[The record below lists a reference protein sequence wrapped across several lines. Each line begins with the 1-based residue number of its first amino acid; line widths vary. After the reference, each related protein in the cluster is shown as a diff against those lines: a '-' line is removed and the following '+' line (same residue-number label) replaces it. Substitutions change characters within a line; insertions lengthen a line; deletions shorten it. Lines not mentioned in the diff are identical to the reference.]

1 MKKYIATLIAL
12 SALLSCDI
20 REAART
26 PQEPEAPQREEG
38 VMYFEPVYPGSTK
51 ATETAFEQG
60 DVIGLY
66 VTDYQGETAPPLQIS
81 GNWANNVAATLEGT
95 EWVTAKKIFWSDNR
109 MDAYGYYPYMSLT
122 SVDEQPFS
130 IALDQSTERTGDQ
143 LGGYEASDF
152 LWAKTEGV
160 DQSTETVTLQFSHR
174 CSKLV
179 IQLVKGPSYEGELP
193 DSATVYIHNVVPTA
207 TIDLATGAVTKDIF
221 GEVATVK
228 ARKVNNATYEAIMI
242 PQRIESRR
250 PFIEIVVNNISYLLE
265 DTFQFKAGMQHTL
278 SLVINSNPDQVSV
291 DIGGEIVDG
300 WN

>member
-1 MKKYIATLIAL
+1 MRKWNYIWMA
-12 SALLSCDI
+12 ALLLASCDKAEEIAVDDGSI
-20 REAART
+20 RF
-26 PQEPEAPQREEG
+26 
-38 VMYFEPVYPGSTK
+38 VMQYPSATR
-51 ATETAFEQG
+51 ATETSFEQG
-60 DVIGLY
+60 DKIGLFLTEY
-66 VTDYQGETAPPLQIS
+66 TGETPAPLQIS

-250 PFIEIVVNNISYLLE
+250 PIIEIVVNNISYLLE

-291 DIGGEIVDG
+291 DIGGEIVGG

>member
-1 MKKYIATLIAL
+1 MRKWNYIWMA
-12 SALLSCDI
+12 ALLLASCDKAEEIAVDDGSI
-20 REAART
+20 RF
-26 PQEPEAPQREEG
+26 
-38 VMYFEPVYPGSTK
+38 VMQYPSATR
-51 ATETAFEQG
+51 ATETSFEQG
-60 DVIGLY
+60 DKIGLFLTEY
-66 VTDYQGETAPPLQIS
+66 TGETPAPLQIS

-95 EWVTAKKIFWSDNR
+95 EWETAKKIFWSDNR

-291 DIGGEIVDG
+291 DIGGEIVGG

>member
-1 MKKYIATLIAL
+1 MA
-12 SALLSCDI
+12 ALLLASCDKAEEIAVDDGSI
-20 REAART
+20 RF
-26 PQEPEAPQREEG
+26 
-38 VMYFEPVYPGSTK
+38 VMQYPSATR
-51 ATETAFEQG
+51 ATETSFEQG
-60 DVIGLY
+60 DKIGLFLTEY
-66 VTDYQGETAPPLQIS
+66 TGETPAPLQIS

-160 DQSTETVTLQFSHR
+160 DQSTDTVTLQFSHR

-291 DIGGEIVDG
+291 DIGGEIVGG

>member
-1 MKKYIATLIAL
+1 MLA
-12 SALLSCDI
+12 SCDKAEEIAVDDGSI
-20 REAART
+20 RF
-26 PQEPEAPQREEG
+26 
-38 VMYFEPVYPGSTK
+38 VMQYPSATR
-51 ATETAFEQG
+51 ATETSFEQG
-60 DVIGLY
+60 DKIGLFLTEY
-66 VTDYQGETAPPLQIS
+66 PGETPAPLQIS

-291 DIGGEIVDG
+291 DIGGEIVGG

>member
-1 MKKYIATLIAL
+1 MRKWNYIWMA
-12 SALLSCDI
+12 ALLLASCDKAEEIAVDDGSI
-20 REAART
+20 RF
-26 PQEPEAPQREEG
+26 
-38 VMYFEPVYPGSTK
+38 VMQYPSATR
-51 ATETAFEQG
+51 ATETSFEQG
-60 DVIGLY
+60 DKIGLFLTEY
-66 VTDYQGETAPPLQIS
+66 TGETPAPLQIS
-81 GNWANNVAATLEGT
+81 GNWANNVAATLEGP
-95 EWVTAKKIFWSDNR
+95 EWVTVKKIFWSDNR

-291 DIGGEIVDG
+291 DIGGEIVGG

>member
-1 MKKYIATLIAL
+1 MRKWNYIWMA
-12 SALLSCDI
+12 ALLLASCDKAEEIAVDDGSI
-20 REAART
+20 RF
-26 PQEPEAPQREEG
+26 
-38 VMYFEPVYPGSTK
+38 VMQYPSATR
-51 ATETAFEQG
+51 ATETSFEQG
-60 DVIGLY
+60 DKIGLFL
-66 VTDYQGETAPPLQIS
+66 TECTGETPAPLQIS

-160 DQSTETVTLQFSHR
+160 DQSTEAVTLQFSHR

-291 DIGGEIVDG
+291 DIGGEIVGG

>member
-1 MKKYIATLIAL
+1 MRKWNYIWMA
-12 SALLSCDI
+12 ALLLASCDKAEEIAVDDGSI
-20 REAART
+20 RF
-26 PQEPEAPQREEG
+26 
-38 VMYFEPVYPGSTK
+38 VMQYPSTTR
-51 ATETAFEQG
+51 ATETSFEQG
-60 DVIGLY
+60 DKIGLFLTEY
-66 VTDYQGETAPPLQIS
+66 TGETPAPLQIS

-207 TIDLATGAVTKDIF
+207 TIDLATGAVTKDVF

-291 DIGGEIVDG
+291 DIGGEIVGG

>member
-1 MKKYIATLIAL
+1 MRKWNYIWMA
-12 SALLSCDI
+12 ALLLASCDKAEEIAVDDGSI
-20 REAART
+20 RF
-26 PQEPEAPQREEG
+26 
-38 VMYFEPVYPGSTK
+38 VMQYPSATR
-51 ATETAFEQG
+51 ATETSFEQG
-60 DVIGLY
+60 DKIGLFLTEY
-66 VTDYQGETAPPLQIS
+66 TGETPAPLQIS

-160 DQSTETVTLQFSHR
+160 DQSTEAVTLQFSHR

-291 DIGGEIVDG
+291 DIGGEIVGG

>member
-1 MKKYIATLIAL
+1 MA
-12 SALLSCDI
+12 ALLLASCDKAEDIAVDDGSI
-20 REAART
+20 RF
-26 PQEPEAPQREEG
+26 
-38 VMYFEPVYPGSTK
+38 VMQYPSATR
-51 ATETAFEQG
+51 ATETSFEQG
-60 DVIGLY
+60 DKIGLFLTEY
-66 VTDYQGETAPPLQIS
+66 TGETPAPLQIS

-160 DQSTETVTLQFSHR
+160 DQSTEAVTLQFSHR

-291 DIGGEIVDG
+291 DIGGEIVGG

>member
-1 MKKYIATLIAL
+1 MRKWNYIWMA
-12 SALLSCDI
+12 ALLLASCDKAEEIAVDDGSI
-20 REAART
+20 RF
-26 PQEPEAPQREEG
+26 
-38 VMYFEPVYPGSTK
+38 VMQYPSATR
-51 ATETAFEQG
+51 ATETSFEQG
-60 DVIGLY
+60 DKIGLFLTEY
-66 VTDYQGETAPPLQIS
+66 IGETPAPLQIS

-207 TIDLATGAVTKDIF
+207 TIDLATGAVTKDVF

-291 DIGGEIVDG
+291 DIGGEIVGG

>member
-1 MKKYIATLIAL
+1 MRKWNYIWMA
-12 SALLSCDI
+12 ALLLASCDKAEEIAVDEGSI
-20 REAART
+20 RF
-26 PQEPEAPQREEG
+26 
-38 VMYFEPVYPGSTK
+38 VMQYPSATR
-51 ATETAFEQG
+51 ATETSFEQG
-60 DVIGLY
+60 DKIGLFLTEY
-66 VTDYQGETAPPLQIS
+66 TGETPAPLQIS

-291 DIGGEIVDG
+291 DIGGEIVGG

>member
-1 MKKYIATLIAL
+1 MRKWNYIWMA
-12 SALLSCDI
+12 ALLLASCDKAEEITVNDGSI
-20 REAART
+20 RF
-26 PQEPEAPQREEG
+26 
-38 VMYFEPVYPGSTK
+38 VMQHPSATR
-51 ATETAFEQG
+51 ATETSFEQG
-60 DVIGLY
+60 DKIGLY
-66 VTDYQGETAPPLQIS
+66 LTEYTGETPAPLQIS
-81 GNWANNVAATLEGT
+81 GNWANNVAATLDGT
-95 EWVTAKKIFWSDNR
+95 DWVTAKKIFWSDNR
-109 MDAYGYYPYMSLT
+109 LDVYGYYPYMSLT

-130 IALDQSTERTGDQ
+130 IALDQSTERVGDQ

-160 DQSTETVTLQFSHR
+160 DQSAETVTLQFSHR

-221 GEVATVK
+221 GEMATVK
-228 ARKVNNATYEAIMI
+228 ARKVDNATYEAVMI
-242 PQRIESRR
+242 PQRLESRR
-250 PFIEIVVNNISYLLE
+250 PFIEIVVNNVSYLLE

-291 DIGGEIVDG
+291 DIGGEIVGG
-300 WN
+300 WK

>member
-1 MKKYIATLIAL
+1 MA
-12 SALLSCDI
+12 ALLLASCDKAEEIAVDDGSI
-20 REAART
+20 RF
-26 PQEPEAPQREEG
+26 
-38 VMYFEPVYPGSTK
+38 VMQYPSATR
-51 ATETAFEQG
+51 ATETSFEQG
-60 DVIGLY
+60 DKIGLFLTEY
-66 VTDYQGETAPPLQIS
+66 TGETPAPLQIS

-291 DIGGEIVDG
+291 DIGGGIVGG
-300 WN
+300 WD

>member
-1 MKKYIATLIAL
+1 MELYMA
-12 SALLSCDI
+12 ALLLASCDKAEEIAVDDGSI
-20 REAART
+20 RF
-26 PQEPEAPQREEG
+26 
-38 VMYFEPVYPGSTK
+38 VMQYPSATR
-51 ATETAFEQG
+51 ATETSFEQG
-60 DVIGLY
+60 DKIGLFLTEY
-66 VTDYQGETAPPLQIS
+66 TGETPAPLQIS

-291 DIGGEIVDG
+291 DIGGEIVGG

>member
-1 MKKYIATLIAL
+1 MA
-12 SALLSCDI
+12 ALLLASCDKAEEIAVDDGSI
-20 REAART
+20 RF
-26 PQEPEAPQREEG
+26 
-38 VMYFEPVYPGSTK
+38 VMQYPSATR
-51 ATETAFEQG
+51 ATETSFEQG
-60 DVIGLY
+60 DKIGLFLTEY
-66 VTDYQGETAPPLQIS
+66 TGETPAPLQIS

-207 TIDLATGAVTKDIF
+207 TIDLATGAVTKDVF

-291 DIGGEIVDG
+291 DIGGEIVGG

>member
-1 MKKYIATLIAL
+1 MA
-12 SALLSCDI
+12 ALLLASCDKAEEIAVDDGSI
-20 REAART
+20 RF
-26 PQEPEAPQREEG
+26 
-38 VMYFEPVYPGSTK
+38 VMQYPSATR
-51 ATETAFEQG
+51 ATETSFEQG
-60 DVIGLY
+60 DKIGLFL
-66 VTDYQGETAPPLQIS
+66 TENTGETPAPLQIS

-207 TIDLATGAVTKDIF
+207 TIDLATGAVTKDVF

-291 DIGGEIVDG
+291 DIGGEIVGG

>member
-1 MKKYIATLIAL
+1 MRKWNYIWMA
-12 SALLSCDI
+12 ALLLASCDKAEEIAVDDGSI
-20 REAART
+20 RF
-26 PQEPEAPQREEG
+26 
-38 VMYFEPVYPGSTK
+38 VMQYPSATR
-51 ATETAFEQG
+51 ATETSFEQG
-60 DVIGLY
+60 DKIGLFLTEY
-66 VTDYQGETAPPLQIS
+66 TGETPAPLQIS

-228 ARKVNNATYEAIMI
+228 ARKMNNATYEAIMI

-291 DIGGEIVDG
+291 DIGGEIVGG

>member
-1 MKKYIATLIAL
+1 MA
-12 SALLSCDI
+12 ALLLASCDKAEDIAVDDGSI
-20 REAART
+20 RF
-26 PQEPEAPQREEG
+26 
-38 VMYFEPVYPGSTK
+38 VMQYPSATR
-51 ATETAFEQG
+51 ATETSFEQG
-60 DVIGLY
+60 DKIGLFLTEY
-66 VTDYQGETAPPLQIS
+66 TGETPAPLQIS

-291 DIGGEIVDG
+291 DIGGEIVGG

>member
-1 MKKYIATLIAL
+1 MA
-12 SALLSCDI
+12 ALLLASCDKAEEIAVDDGSI
-20 REAART
+20 RF
-26 PQEPEAPQREEG
+26 
-38 VMYFEPVYPGSTK
+38 VMQYPSATR
-51 ATETAFEQG
+51 ATETSFEQG
-60 DVIGLY
+60 DKIGLFLTEY
-66 VTDYQGETAPPLQIS
+66 TGETPAPLQIS

-193 DSATVYIHNVVPTA
+193 DNATVYIHNVVPTA

-291 DIGGEIVDG
+291 DIGGEIVGG

>member
-1 MKKYIATLIAL
+1 MRKWNYIWMA
-12 SALLSCDI
+12 ALLLASCDKAEEIAVDDGSI
-20 REAART
+20 RF
-26 PQEPEAPQREEG
+26 
-38 VMYFEPVYPGSTK
+38 VMQYPSATR
-51 ATETAFEQG
+51 ATETSFEQG
-60 DVIGLY
+60 DKIGLFLTEY
-66 VTDYQGETAPPLQIS
+66 TGETPAPLQIS

-95 EWVTAKKIFWSDNR
+95 EWVTVKKIFWSDNR

-291 DIGGEIVDG
+291 DIGGEIVGG

>member
-1 MKKYIATLIAL
+1 MA
-12 SALLSCDI
+12 ALLLASCDKAEDIAVDDGSI
-20 REAART
+20 RF
-26 PQEPEAPQREEG
+26 
-38 VMYFEPVYPGSTK
+38 VMQYPSATR
-51 ATETAFEQG
+51 ATETSFEQG
-60 DVIGLY
+60 DKIGLFLTEY
-66 VTDYQGETAPPLQIS
+66 TGKTPAPLQIS

-193 DSATVYIHNVVPTA
+193 DSAMVYIHNVVPTA
-207 TIDLATGAVTKDIF
+207 TIDLATGAVTKDVF

-291 DIGGEIVDG
+291 DIGGEIVGG

>member
-1 MKKYIATLIAL
+1 MRKWNYIWMA
-12 SALLSCDI
+12 ALLLASCDKAEEIAVDDGSI
-20 REAART
+20 RF
-26 PQEPEAPQREEG
+26 
-38 VMYFEPVYPGSTK
+38 VMQYPSATR
-51 ATETAFEQG
+51 ATETSFEQG
-60 DVIGLY
+60 DKIGLFLTEY
-66 VTDYQGETAPPLQIS
+66 TGETPAPLQIS

-143 LGGYEASDF
+143 LGGYEDSDF

-291 DIGGEIVDG
+291 DIGGEIVGG

>member
-1 MKKYIATLIAL
+1 MA
-12 SALLSCDI
+12 ALLLASCDKAEEIAVDDGSI
-20 REAART
+20 RF
-26 PQEPEAPQREEG
+26 
-38 VMYFEPVYPGSTK
+38 VMQYPSATR
-51 ATETAFEQG
+51 ATETSFEQG
-60 DVIGLY
+60 DKIGLFLTEY
-66 VTDYQGETAPPLQIS
+66 TGETPAPLQIS

-207 TIDLATGAVTKDIF
+207 TIDLATGAVTKDVF

-242 PQRIESRR
+242 PQRIESRH

-291 DIGGEIVDG
+291 DIGGEIVGG

>member
-1 MKKYIATLIAL
+1 MRKWNYIWMA
-12 SALLSCDI
+12 ALLLASCDKAEEIAVDDGSI
-20 REAART
+20 RF
-26 PQEPEAPQREEG
+26 
-38 VMYFEPVYPGSTK
+38 VMQYPSATR
-51 ATETAFEQG
+51 ATETSFEQG
-60 DVIGLY
+60 DKIGLFLTEY
-66 VTDYQGETAPPLQIS
+66 TGETPAPLQIS

-207 TIDLATGAVTKDIF
+207 TIDLATGAVTKDVF

-291 DIGGEIVDG
+291 DIGGEIVGG

>member
-1 MKKYIATLIAL
+1 MA
-12 SALLSCDI
+12 ALLLASCDKAEDIAVDDGSI
-20 REAART
+20 RF
-26 PQEPEAPQREEG
+26 
-38 VMYFEPVYPGSTK
+38 VMQYPSATR
-51 ATETAFEQG
+51 ATETSFEQG
-60 DVIGLY
+60 DKIGLFLTEY
-66 VTDYQGETAPPLQIS
+66 TGETPAPLQIS

-207 TIDLATGAVTKDIF
+207 TIDLATGAVTKDVF

-291 DIGGEIVDG
+291 DIGGEIVGG

>member
-1 MKKYIATLIAL
+1 MRKWNYIWMA
-12 SALLSCDI
+12 ALLLASCDKAEEIAVDDGSI
-20 REAART
+20 RF
-26 PQEPEAPQREEG
+26 
-38 VMYFEPVYPGSTK
+38 VMQYPSATR
-51 ATETAFEQG
+51 ATETSFEQG
-60 DVIGLY
+60 DKIGLFLTEY
-66 VTDYQGETAPPLQIS
+66 TGETPAPLQIS

-160 DQSTETVTLQFSHR
+160 DQSTETVTLQFSHQ

-207 TIDLATGAVTKDIF
+207 TIDLATGAVTKDVF

-291 DIGGEIVDG
+291 DIGGEIVGG

>member
-1 MKKYIATLIAL
+1 MRKWNYIWMA
-12 SALLSCDI
+12 ALLLASCDKAEEIAVDDGSI
-20 REAART
+20 RF
-26 PQEPEAPQREEG
+26 
-38 VMYFEPVYPGSTK
+38 VMQYPSATR
-51 ATETAFEQG
+51 ATETSFEQG
-60 DVIGLY
+60 DKIGLFLTEY
-66 VTDYQGETAPPLQIS
+66 TGETPAPLQIS

-152 LWAKTEGV
+152 LWAKTECV

-291 DIGGEIVDG
+291 DIGGEIVGG

>member
-1 MKKYIATLIAL
+1 MRKWNYIWMA
-12 SALLSCDI
+12 ALLLASCDKAEDIAVDDGSI
-20 REAART
+20 RF
-26 PQEPEAPQREEG
+26 
-38 VMYFEPVYPGSTK
+38 VMQYPSATR
-51 ATETAFEQG
+51 ATETSFEQG
-60 DVIGLY
+60 DKIGLFLTEY
-66 VTDYQGETAPPLQIS
+66 TGKTPAPLQIS

-291 DIGGEIVDG
+291 DIGGEIVGG

>member
-1 MKKYIATLIAL
+1 MRKWNYIWMA
-12 SALLSCDI
+12 ALLLASCDKAEEIAVDDGSI
-20 REAART
+20 RF
-26 PQEPEAPQREEG
+26 
-38 VMYFEPVYPGSTK
+38 VMQYPSATR
-51 ATETAFEQG
+51 ATETSFEQG
-60 DVIGLY
+60 DKIGLFLTEY
-66 VTDYQGETAPPLQIS
+66 TGETPAPLQIS

-291 DIGGEIVDG
+291 DIGGEIVGG

>member
-1 MKKYIATLIAL
+1 MRKWNYIWMA
-12 SALLSCDI
+12 ALLLASCDKAEEIAVDDGSI
-20 REAART
+20 RF
-26 PQEPEAPQREEG
+26 
-38 VMYFEPVYPGSTK
+38 VMQYPSATR
-51 ATETAFEQG
+51 ATETSFEQG
-60 DVIGLY
+60 DKIGLFLTEY
-66 VTDYQGETAPPLQIS
+66 TGETPAPLQIS

-160 DQSTETVTLQFSHR
+160 DQSTETVTLQFSHQ

-207 TIDLATGAVTKDIF
+207 TIDLATGAVTKDVF

-265 DTFQFKAGMQHTL
+265 DTFQFKAGMQHSL

-291 DIGGEIVDG
+291 DIGGEIVGG

>member
-1 MKKYIATLIAL
+1 MA
-12 SALLSCDI
+12 ALLLASCDKAEEIAVDDGSI
-20 REAART
+20 RF
-26 PQEPEAPQREEG
+26 
-38 VMYFEPVYPGSTK
+38 VMQYPSATR
-51 ATETAFEQG
+51 ATETSFEQG
-60 DVIGLY
+60 DKIGLFLTEY
-66 VTDYQGETAPPLQIS
+66 IGETPAPLQIS

-109 MDAYGYYPYMSLT
+109 TDAYGYYPYMSLT

-291 DIGGEIVDG
+291 DIGGEIVGG

>member
-1 MKKYIATLIAL
+1 MA
-12 SALLSCDI
+12 ALLLASCDKAEEIAVDDGSI
-20 REAART
+20 RF
-26 PQEPEAPQREEG
+26 
-38 VMYFEPVYPGSTK
+38 VMQYPSATR
-51 ATETAFEQG
+51 ATETSFEQG
-60 DVIGLY
+60 DKIGLFLTEY
-66 VTDYQGETAPPLQIS
+66 TGETPAPLQIS

-193 DSATVYIHNVVPTA
+193 DNATVYIHNVVPTA
-207 TIDLATGAVTKDIF
+207 TIDLATGAVTKDVF

-291 DIGGEIVDG
+291 DIGGEIVGG